1 MKRSR
6 NGSITKTAQ
15 ENDSDYKRNKEH
27 IGVLTDGKETPSYT
41 RIFCPESI
49 NNLVIVCN
57 KVKRRTTRF
66 GKCSNPNW
74 HGHNYTLE
82 VVVAGNVDPATGFVI
97 DLKKLKDII
106 IEHVISKVDH
116 KNLNID
122 TDFMKGL
129 NPTSE
134 NIVVAIWNQLKDKIP
149 SGKLFSV
156 KLYETE
162 NNYFEYRGE

>member
-1 MKRSR
+1 MIYLTRRETFAAAHRMFIEGLSDE
-6 NGSITKTAQ
+6 
-15 ENDSDYKRNKEH
+15 ENFK
-27 IGVLTDGKETPSYT
+27 I
-41 RIFCPESI
+41 
-49 NNLVIVCN
+49 
-57 KVKRRTTRF
+57 F

-97 DLKKLKDII
+97 DLKKLKEII
-106 IEHVISKVDH
+106 REHVINKVDH

>member
-1 MKRSR
+1 LSGKIY
-6 NGSITKTAQ
+6 ITRRETFSAAHRLFKPGLSDE
-15 ENDSDYKRNKEH
+15 ENFK
-27 IGVLTDGKETPSYT
+27 L
-41 RIFCPESI
+41 
-49 NNLVIVCN
+49 
-57 KVKRRTTRF
+57 F

-82 VVVAGNVDPATGFVI
+82 VVIEGEKDNSTGFVI
-97 DLKKLKDII
+97 DISILKKII
-106 IEHVISKVDH
+106 KENIISKVDH
-116 KNLNID
+116 KNLNTE

-134 NIVVAIWNQLKDKIP
+134 NIVVSIWNVLASKIP
-149 SGKLFSV
+149 QGKLHSV